1 MSITDP
7 IRILVV
13 VLMRVGGIS
22 TVEILTL
29 LGIQEWIKFAVAV
42 VTFFVI
48 LLGSYWFVLAQSDRQ
63 SGQGRG
69 VSGGSVEQRAGA
81 TS

>member
-13 VLMRVGGIS
+13 VLVGVGGIS

-63 SGQGRG
+63 SGQGR
-69 VSGGSVEQRAGA
+69 
-81 TS
+81 